1 MDVSLLFDNVAQ
13 SGILRLRDGDLR
25 TDSDL
30 RTSILISLFSD
41 ARATDDDQLPTQDDD
56 RRGWVGNV
64 FSEVPIGSRLWLL
77 DRSVL
82 TDEVI
87 RRAKDYV
94 IEALHWMIEKNIVEC
109 IEVEAER
116 LGTFGAVL
124 NVALTRNKKTIRYEL
139 TWNQEKE
146 NAIGYS
152 NH

>member
-1 MDVSLLFDNVAQ
+1 MDVSLLFDNAAQ
-13 SGILRLRDGDLR
+13 SGILRLKDGDLR

-41 ARATDDDQLPTQDDD
+41 ARATDDDQLPTKDDD

-94 IEALHWMIEKNIVEC
+94 IEALHWMVEKNIVER
-109 IEVEAER
+109 IEVEAQR

-124 NVALTRNKKTIRYEL
+124 NIALTRNKKTIRYEL

-152 NH
+152 NN